1 MYKKVPALII
11 FKRRVPACQTPVR
24 VNPGSCLV
32 VPRFSSTPYLF
43 QDTIEILKMCSTDII
58 ELSKDVNKEEWLVKA

>member
-1 MYKKVPALII
+1 MIL
-11 FKRRVPACQTPVR
+11 R
-24 VNPGSCLV
+24 NE
-32 VPRFSSTPYLF
+32 FSSTPNLG